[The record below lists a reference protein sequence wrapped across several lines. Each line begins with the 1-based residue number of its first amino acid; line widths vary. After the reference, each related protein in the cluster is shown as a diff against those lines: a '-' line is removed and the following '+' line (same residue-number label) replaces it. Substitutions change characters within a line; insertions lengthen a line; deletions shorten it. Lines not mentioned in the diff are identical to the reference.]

1 MSEVRLECEVCQG
14 QERFLKEELT
24 YHLMSHS
31 VLQLALALVDLQVR
45 LDQIVSSS
53 SEMSNTPTT
62 SQLDPEI
69 LLDKLETEVKPSQ
82 QSKLK
87 TQTTN

>member
-31 VLQLALALVDLQVR
+31 VLQLRCPWQIASRSLSTRLTALSLAHALR
-45 LDQIVSSS
+45 
-53 SEMSNTPTT
+53 
-62 SQLDPEI
+62 
-69 LLDKLETEVKPSQ
+69 VKESGR
-82 QSKLK
+82 
-87 TQTTN
+87 